1 MRALALPPAAV
12 ARVAGGCLALALFFG
27 MAKMTAA
34 QACEP
39 GEPAIASAAF
49 PLSVSADHR
58 HLQDAQGKPF
68 FITGDAAWSLIAQL
82 SREDADKYLQA
93 RRAQG
98 FNTVLVNLIEH
109 KFASKAPANI
119 YGDAP
124 FAGDD
129 FTQPN
134 EAYFKHADWVLQRAC
149 KLGFL
154 VVMTPSYAG
163 YQGGEEGWYQE
174 MINNGTDKLSAY
186 CLQNPGMGLMNAAE
200 NVMGK

>member
-39 GEPAIASAAF
+39 GEPAMASAAF

-82 SREDADKYLQA
+82 SREDADKYLRLDA
-93 RRAQG
+93 RRAS
-98 FNTVLVNLIEH
+98 TRCW
-109 KFASKAPANI
+109 S
-119 YGDAP
+119 
-124 FAGDD
+124 
-129 FTQPN
+129 T
-134 EAYFKHADWVLQRAC
+134 
-149 KLGFL
+149 
-154 VVMTPSYAG
+154 
-163 YQGGEEGWYQE
+163 
-174 MINNGTDKLSAY
+174 
-186 CLQNPGMGLMNAAE
+186 
-200 NVMGK
+200 